1 MQRSNLTRRLNELE
15 DCSRVG
21 TYQMTMH
28 LWKVTSVLL
37 VLMFCFAQVEPAFAV
52 DADQKDY
59 VPMREG
65 VEWTMDVVITPD
77 KGEAIQAT
85 GHRKVTGIVQRDGK
99 QYFRSLTSMESPGR
113 PAQEASKL
121 VRKDESGFYTID
133 EQEKDATEQLEIA
146 LPLAVGHSWECVV
159 KGVKQKATVIS
170 REDVAIGEKIYKDC
184 YHIRTEGAD
193 GKVTEDFW
201 EAPNTGS
208 VKSIVVYANQGKM
221 VLTLRSFK
229 AGKE

>member
-1 MQRSNLTRRLNELE
+1 
-15 DCSRVG
+15 
-21 TYQMTMH
+21 MTMH
-28 LWKVTSVLL
+28 LRKAISIFLTLTS
-37 VLMFCFAQVEPAFAV
+37 CFALLESALAT
-52 DADQKDY
+52 DAEQKDY
-59 VPMREG
+59 VPVREG
-65 VEWTMDVVITPD
+65 VEWTMDVVMTPE

-85 GHRKVTGIVQRDGK
+85 GHRKVTGSVQRDGK

-113 PAQEASKL
+113 PAREASKL
-121 VRKDESGFYTID
+121 VRKDENGFYTID

-146 LPLAVGHSWECVV
+146 LPLAVGHSWEYVV
-159 KGVKQKATVIS
+159 QGVKRKATVIA
-170 REDVAIGEKIYKDC
+170 REDVVIGEKTYKDC
-184 YHIRTEGAD
+184 YHVRTEGAD

-201 EAPNTGS
+201 EAPNIGS